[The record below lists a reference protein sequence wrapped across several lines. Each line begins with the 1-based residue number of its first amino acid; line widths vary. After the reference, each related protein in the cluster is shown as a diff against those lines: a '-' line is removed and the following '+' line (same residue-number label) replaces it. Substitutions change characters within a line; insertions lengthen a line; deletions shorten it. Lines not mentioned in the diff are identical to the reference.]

1 LDDNPTAWDAFTK
14 ILYAKTPS
22 QIKSYIDVGEVP
34 ASDTQG
40 LGDIPFDKTCFVKV
54 KDAFETSYTIDQVID
69 SIDYAINDNTGT
81 LQLTV
86 HFKDE
91 ASGDQPQILNVQLFA
106 KNVILQK
113 HNRSTPVKIEPS
125 QINQQYILDN
135 LVAYNGIAVGDDDSY
150 LFETNLSKTEFAQ
163 ALKGVVFKVQDDDN
177 GKLDVIFNIYSNV
190 YNMNPSG
197 MPVPD
202 LQSIEIT
209 DNDFTPLH
217 PKHGTNLTAL

>member
-1 LDDNPTAWDAFTK
+1 
-14 ILYAKTPS
+14 
-22 QIKSYIDVGEVP
+22 
-34 ASDTQG
+34 
-40 LGDIPFDKTCFVKV
+40 LGDVPFDKTCFVQV
-54 KDAFETSYTIDQVID
+54 KEAFETSYTIDQLID
-69 SIDYAINDNTGT
+69 HVDYVCNDNTGT
-81 LQLTV
+81 LQMTI

-91 ASGDQPQILNVQLFA
+91 ASGDAAQVLNVQLFA

-113 HNRSTPVKIEPS
+113 HSRSTPIKIEPS

-135 LVAYNGIAVGDDDSY
+135 LIAYNGITVGDDDSY

-163 ALKGVVFKVQDDDN
+163 ALKGVIFKVQNDDS
-177 GKLDVIFNIYSNV
+177 GKLDVVFNLYSTV

-202 LQSIEIT
+202 LQSIEII

-217 PKHGTNLTAL
+217 PHSGTNLTAL